1 MPLSVGKP
9 LLDTSLSDDVISSSL
24 EHMLGRVEIVLEAEF
39 VSSSASAI
47 VVLEK
52 RGLVL
57 FSERLMRLANG
68 TPVELAFSRYRGDA
82 MVFEGRGSREQ
93 PCQVIATRS

>member
-9 LLDTSLSDDVISSSL
+9 LVDMSLSGDLISGS
-24 EHMLGRVEIVLEAEF
+24 EHGRVEIVLEAEI
-39 VSSSASAI
+39 ADATTAM
-47 VVLEK
+47 LL
-52 RGLVL
+52 GLSPGGPVL
-57 FSERLMRLANG
+57 FSERLMRLPNG

-93 PCQVIATRS
+93 PCQVIDTLS